1 MFSAKSILSYFIF
14 CIACIGL
21 YFYLDSYRNTYSA
34 ISSFEECVAQ
44 GYDILLTYPETCK
57 TPDRRTFTNPNQ
69 KAQATSTQPTP
80 LTTPTGKEDLII
92 VDSIK
97 PGDTLTS
104 STTITGRARGFWFF
118 EASFPVVLLDGKG
131 NIVTTGV
138 GKAGGD
144 WMSEGF
150 VPFTITLSFKKPI
163 TATGTLILKKDN
175 PSGDPERDDSI
186 SIPVKF
192 DQLER
197 SVNIYLYNSSLD
209 KDKDGNIM
217 CSKQGLVVATRTIPF
232 TITPLSDTLKLFIKG
247 DITNEEKG
255 RGLATGYPL
264 IGLTFQNITLS
275 DKGVLTLTL
284 DDPYS
289 KTSGGACRSSL
300 LRAQLEATALQ
311 FKEVKSVIIKPDTL
325 FQP

>member
-1 MFSAKSILSYFIF
+1 MFSTKSIVVYITFF
-14 CIACIGL
+14 IACFGF
-21 YFYLDSYRNTYSA
+21 YFYLRSYQQTYA
-34 ISSFEECVAQ
+34 NITTFEQCVA
-44 GYDILLTYPETCK
+44 GGFKVLPTYPETCK
-57 TPDRRTFTNPNQ
+57 TPDRRTFTNPTQ
-69 KAQATSTQPTP
+69 TAQATSTPVATST
-80 LTTPTGKEDLII
+80 LTGKEGLIVVESLKPNDLI
-92 VDSIK
+92 
-97 PGDTLTS
+97 TS
-104 STTITGRARGFWFF
+104 STTITGQARGFWFF

-131 NIVTTGV
+131 KVVTTGI

-144 WMSEGF
+144 WMTEDF
-150 VPFTITLSFKKPI
+150 VPFTINLKFNKPT

-175 PSGDPERDDSI
+175 PSGDPERDDSL

-197 SVNIYLYNSSLD
+197 SVNIFLYNSALD

-232 TITPLSDTLKLFIKG
+232 TITPLTDTLKLFIKG
-247 DITNEEKG
+247 GLTNEEKNA
-255 RGLATGYPL
+255 GLTTGYPL

-289 KTSGGACRSSL
+289 KSSGGSCRASL
-300 LRAQLEATALQ
+300 LRAQLEATAKQ